1 MTTTLP
7 PVANVQA
14 VSQYFPGD
22 SHEEDHFDFRSDLG
36 AIISVLMCA
45 TVPFADRIGFGHSY
59 LVGYTTMILAFL
71 LVYFGIRSYRDNFG
85 DGHIS
90 FGKAFVIGISI
101 TLISSLCYVVTW
113 EIMYFKFM
121 PDFMDKYGAYAIQK
135 LQASGASAAAIQAKV
150 EEFKRYKVLEDNPLT
165 NAAMTFLEPFPVG
178 LIITLVSAA
187 ILRRKPKP
195 LATQS
200 PATVSVRF
208 GESGE

>member
-1 MTTTLP
+1 MKKTILTFGLI
-7 PVANVQA
+7 
-14 VSQYFPGD
+14 S
-22 SHEEDHFDFRSDLG
+22 G

-45 TVPFADRIGFGHSY
+45 TVPFADRIGHSY

-101 TLISSLCYVVTW
+101 TLISTLCYVVTW
-113 EIMYFKFM
+113 EIIYFKFM
-121 PDFMDKYGAYAIQK
+121 PDFMDKYGAAAIQK

-150 EEFKRYKVLEDNPLT
+150 QEVQRYKALEDNPLT
-165 NAAMTFLEPFPVG
+165 NAALTFLEPFPVG

-187 ILRRKPKP
+187 ILRRKPN
-195 LATQS
+195 ATTQPTPS
-200 PATVSVRF
+200 PATATN
-208 GESGE
+208 